1 MGKWLRMSRDAL
13 DALILMLELRGGRLL
28 SDELL
33 LEVKFSHER
42 RLCTNELVEDA
53 LSFCIG

>member
-1 MGKWLRMSRDAL
+1 MSRDAL

-33 LEVKFSHER
+33 LEVKLSHER
-42 RLCTNELVEDA
+42 RLCTNELAEDA

>member
-1 MGKWLRMSRDAL
+1 MSRDAL

-33 LEVKFSHER
+33 LEVKLSYKR

-53 LSFCIG
+53 LSFCID